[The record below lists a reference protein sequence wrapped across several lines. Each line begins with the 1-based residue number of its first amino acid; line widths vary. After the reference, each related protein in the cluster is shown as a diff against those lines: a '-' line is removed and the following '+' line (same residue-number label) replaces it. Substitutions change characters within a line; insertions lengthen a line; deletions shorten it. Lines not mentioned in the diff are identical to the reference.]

1 MAKKIWDNVPEEPTT
16 TIDPSASNMLDVTL
30 GSAPQPVVATEE
42 VIAPKV
48 EEVVSEEVVEEEQEV
63 AEVVDDTDRQSRNFK
78 EMRID
83 RARLERELAETRAQ
97 LAQRQQPAAQQPAAQ
112 QPANQQDSDNNTYE
126 DDDLIEGKQLKRE
139 VAAIKK
145 QLQQAE
151 YARKI
156 QNDEARLNSR
166 YSDFG
171 SVVNADTIAVLRD
184 EDPDFAESVA
194 MSSASLYSRGAST
207 YKRIKELGLYVEPSV
222 KVDIK
227 RTQKNIAKPR
237 SVNSIAPQHGDSPLS
252 QANLFAN
259 GLTEDV
265 KEILRQKVAAAKS
278 KY

>member
-42 VIAPKV
+42 VIAPKT
-48 EEVVSEEVVEEEQEV
+48 EEVVSEEVVEEEPEV
-63 AEVVDDTDRQSRNFK
+63 VEVVDDEDRQSRNFK

-97 LAQRQQPAAQQPAAQ
+97 LAQRQQPAVQ
-112 QPANQQDSDNNTYE
+112 QPANQQTADNNTYE